1 MTCGKFSVGKGN
13 ILLPM
18 DDGAKAITSK
28 IGETLDV
35 EIAYDRDMVYFRR
48 LMATINDLAK
58 ATGQSPEWMRAQ
70 LLVYC
75 GLFHIV
81 GELNGKHVVAVSSM
95 SRHSMRESELH
106 HFWDDAKEHVIARIL
121 PLVQNET
128 VRDRLHTAVTAF

>member
-1 MTCGKFSVGKGN
+1 MACGKFSVGKGG

-28 IGETLDV
+28 VGETFDV
-35 EIAYDRDMVYFRR
+35 EITYDRDMVYHRR
-48 LMATINDLAK
+48 VMVTIGDLAK
-58 ATGQSPEWMRAQ
+58 AVGQTPEWLRAQ

-81 GELNGKHVVAVSSM
+81 GDLDGKHVIAVTSM
-95 SRHSMRESELH
+95 SRHSMRDEELH
-106 HFWDDAKEHVIARIL
+106 HFWEDAKEHVITRVL
-121 PLVQNET
+121 PLIQNET